1 MRCLSLILILTVTF
15 VASCFAKLS
24 RSSASHCKTH
34 ASRETAAPH
43 AELHD
48 SSFACSFVALHSLF
62 YQRSYPSV
70 FGAVKFASFHY
81 SLLVGFIESRDVCA
95 ASAIER
101 IIGDSSGLPLESY
114 TKTTPPGWQTGHVH
128 YPFIRYLERLRLWYR
143 LTDVLPEQVIGK
155 NWRTDLRTMVSIRIM
170 MSASTHPLL
179 SFATCIG
186 KDSAE
191 YATQSCM
198 VMMFLLGKIHCGK
211 WGCRKLL
218 LLMKATIVV

>member
-1 MRCLSLILILTVTF
+1 MNDKERTSPLPTTATSPAQDQRYCRPTSSHCHWVLPSVRDRYWLPATQCMRCLSLILILTVTF
-15 VASCFAKLS
+15 VASCFAKFS

-48 SSFACSFVALHSLF
+48 SSFACSFVALHILF

-81 SLLVGFIESRDVCA
+81 SLLVGIFESRDVCA

-128 YPFIRYLERLRLWYR
+128 YPFIRYL
-143 LTDVLPEQVIGK
+143 
-155 NWRTDLRTMVSIRIM
+155 
-170 MSASTHPLL
+170 
-179 SFATCIG
+179 
-186 KDSAE
+186 
-191 YATQSCM
+191 
-198 VMMFLLGKIHCGK
+198 
-211 WGCRKLL
+211 
-218 LLMKATIVV
+218 